1 MTEDDR
7 PDPPRDDESGRAA
20 STGDDTTPI
29 PPPDPTDA
37 REERESLFRPR
48 DTPPY
53 PGYGT
58 PGWHGPGGYPG
69 QQPTGGY
76 PRGPQP
82 TGQHPTGQHP
92 GQYSTGQYS
101 GPYPGQYSGQYA
113 GQYPG
118 QYPGQYAASGYPNGG
133 AKSTPWFAVCIV
145 ALVIGVVAGTLAAVG
160 VVAFDDDG
168 RSTSDISQVEP
179 IAEDPAPLPAGNV
192 DVAKVANAVLPSV
205 VQIQV
210 RAGAQGATGSGFVL
224 DDDGHVVTNNHVVET
239 AAESGTIFVVLPNG
253 TRREADLVGRS
264 AAYDLAVLA
273 VAGDGLDPARIGASR
288 ALRVGQ
294 TVVAFGSPLGLTSTV
309 TSGIVSALD
318 RPVTAGGS
326 GEASFLNA
334 IQTDAAIN
342 PGNSGGPLV
351 DLQGRVVGVNSAI
364 ATVGGNLGGTAG
376 NIGVGFAIPID
387 QVRLT
392 AEQIIETGK
401 AVYPVIGATV
411 RSAEGK
417 AATITTV
424 EPGSPAEDAGLQRG
438 DVVHEVDGEKV
449 SDGIEL
455 IVTIRSHLPGDTL
468 RIGYER
474 DGEQLSAEVT
484 LDEREG

>member
-7 PDPPRDDESGRAA
+7 PDTPRDDDPGRANP
-20 STGDDTTPI
+20 SGEDTTPI
-29 PPPDPTDA
+29 PPFEPSGTSEHP
-37 REERESLFRPR
+37 ESLFRPR
-48 DTPPY
+48 ETPPY

-58 PGWHGPGGYPG
+58 PGWHGPGSYG
-69 QQPTGGY
+69 
-76 PRGPQP
+76 
-82 TGQHPTGQHP
+82 
-92 GQYSTGQYS
+92 
-101 GPYPGQYSGQYA
+101 A

-118 QYPGQYAASGYPNGG
+118 PARTGPSAGGFPGQHQAGGYPPPGPYPTSHYPTGRLPAGQFPPGQYPAGQYPPGQYPGSYPDD
-133 AKSTPWFAVCIV
+133 ARRPTPWLAICVV
-145 ALVIGVVAGTLAAVG
+145 ALVIGVVSGTLAALG
-160 VVAFDDDG
+160 VVALDTDN
-168 RSTSDISQVEP
+168 RPTSEVSQVQP

-192 DVAKVANAVLPSV
+192 DVAKVADTVLPSV

-210 RAGAQGATGSGFVL
+210 RVGAQGATGSGFVL
-224 DDDGHVVTNNHVVET
+224 DDAGHVVTNNHVVEM
-239 AAESGTIFVVLPNG
+239 AAADGGAISVVLPNG
-253 TRREADLVGRS
+253 TSRKAELVGRS
-264 AAYDLAVLA
+264 AAYDLAVLG
-273 VAGDGLDPARIGASR
+273 VAADGLEPARLGASR

-364 ATVGGNLGGTAG
+364 ATVGGSLGGQAG

-411 RSAEGK
+411 RSEEGQ
-417 AATITTV
+417 AATITKV
-424 EPGSPAEDAGLQRG
+424 RPGSPAEEAGLETR
-438 DVVHEVDGEKV
+438 
-449 SDGIEL
+449 
-455 IVTIRSHLPGDTL
+455 
-468 RIGYER
+468 
-474 DGEQLSAEVT
+474 
-484 LDEREG
+484 